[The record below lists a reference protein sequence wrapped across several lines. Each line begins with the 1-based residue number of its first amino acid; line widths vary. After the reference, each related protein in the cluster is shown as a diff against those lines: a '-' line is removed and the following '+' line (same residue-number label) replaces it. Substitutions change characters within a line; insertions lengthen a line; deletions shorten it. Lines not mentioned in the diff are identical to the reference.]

1 MSASIFC
8 KWQSSSWKL
17 LLRQENGNFLYPS
30 FFEINQSQPCGEF
43 LLERFV
49 LHAVMCKEVI
59 FQ

>member
-1 MSASIFC
+1 MLPFSASGNQAHENYFC
-8 KWQSSSWKL
+8 DKKM
-17 LLRQENGNFLYPS
+17 ETFLYPS
-30 FFEINQSQPCGEF
+30 FFEINQSKPCGEF